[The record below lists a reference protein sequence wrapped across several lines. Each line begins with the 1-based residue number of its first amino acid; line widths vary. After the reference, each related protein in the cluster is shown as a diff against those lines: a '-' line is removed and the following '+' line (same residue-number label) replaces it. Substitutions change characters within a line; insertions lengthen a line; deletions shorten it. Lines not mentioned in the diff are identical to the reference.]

1 MWAAVRERYGPP
13 EAIRLR
19 DVALPV
25 PAPTEVR
32 VAVRATTVN
41 RTDCAILRARPFL
54 MRFVVGFAR
63 PRRPVLG
70 TDFAGEVEAVGAEV
84 TRFVPGDRV
93 FGFEDDGASTQAEY
107 CCIEAEASIARI
119 PDGVD
124 FETAAA
130 SIEGAHYAINF
141 LNKVDL
147 APGADV
153 LVNGATGAIGS
164 ALLQFA
170 KLAAARVVAVCR
182 AEHFDVVRSLGAD
195 AVLDYEHEAYSA
207 GAPESYDC
215 VFDTVGK
222 SSFGAARRVLRR
234 GGTYISSEF
243 GRGMQNPLL
252 AVATHFTRG
261 RKVRFPM
268 PLDIPR
274 SLELVA
280 ARLADGSFRPLID
293 RRLSLSAVAEA
304 YRYVESGQ
312 KVGNVVLVV

>member
-1 MWAAVRERYGPP
+1 MAAADEASARASLAPGRMWAAVRERYGPP

-207 GAPESYDC
+207 GAPESYD
-215 VFDTVGK
+215 FDEGPDDIDL
-222 SSFGAARRVLRR
+222 AA
-234 GGTYISSEF
+234 
-243 GRGMQNPLL
+243 
-252 AVATHFTRG
+252 
-261 RKVRFPM
+261 
-268 PLDIPR
+268 
-274 SLELVA
+274 
-280 ARLADGSFRPLID
+280 
-293 RRLSLSAVAEA
+293 
-304 YRYVESGQ
+304 
-312 KVGNVVLVV
+312 